1 MRLSTHRRLGDL
13 RAAAGTEFGKLVQK
27 LLGVAFLEAGATRL
41 VDRAVQGVD
50 LEVTLPGGRRLA
62 LEVKTTEG
70 DEVKFGKKDLDGLEG
85 RRGEGFEPHLAVLGP
100 HLLDE
105 WLVVPLLQGEIAV
118 NAELPVLS
126 LRAWRDPAL
135 SALVAGPFEEA
146 VASHAA
152 AAQRGGQ
159 QALNE
164 LLRAYR
170 AYVPA

>member
-13 RAAAGTEFGKLVQK
+13 RAAAGTEYGKLVQK
-27 LLGVAFLEAGATRL
+27 LLAAAFLEAGATRL

-70 DEVKFGKKDLDGLEG
+70 DQVKFGKKDLEGLEG
-85 RRGEGFEPHLAVLGP
+85 RRGEGFEPHVAVLGP

-105 WLVVPLLQGEIAV
+105 WVIVPLVEGEVAV
-118 NAELPVLS
+118 GADVPVLS

-135 SALVAGPFEEA
+135 STLVARPFEEA

-152 AAQRGGQ
+152 TAQRGGQ
-159 QALNE
+159 QALNAV
-164 LLRAYR
+164 LRRYP